1 MPPPAR
7 CCGPVFWS
15 CGWASNTRRRERA
28 GAGTGT
34 REGLSEMMSF
44 EEQVRTNQVNLAA
57 NVAVGYDFIVCGAGS
72 SGCVVARRLA
82 ENPAVR
88 VLLLEAGGEDDLP
101 SVTDPELRADNLH
114 GERDWGFWAE
124 PNPELNGRSL
134 SMSMG
139 KVLGGGSSINAQLW
153 ARGHKTDWDLFASE
167 ADDPGWNYDSVSA
180 IYRRIEDWHGVPDPE
195 HRGIGGLVHVE
206 PASGPASQP
215 SVLLTAVD
223 SIGISSPTPTAPWW
237 RPKKAPRRWT

>member
-1 MPPPAR
+1 
-7 CCGPVFWS
+7 
-15 CGWASNTRRRERA
+15 
-28 GAGTGT
+28 
-34 REGLSEMMSF
+34 MMSF
-44 EEQVRTNQVNLAA
+44 EEQVRSNQVNLAA
-57 NVAVGYDFIVCGAGS
+57 NLAVGYDFIVCGAGS

-101 SVTDPELRADNLH
+101 SVTDPELWADNLH
-114 GERDWGFWAE
+114 RERDWGFRAE

-167 ADDPGWNYDSVSA
+167 ADDPGWNHDSVSA
-180 IYRRIEDWHGVPDPE
+180 VSAGSRTGTACRIRNTAASAVSSMSSRRRVRH
-195 HRGIGGLVHVE
+195 L
-206 PASGPASQP
+206 SLP
-215 SVLLTAVD
+215 SWWQRQTRSAFR
-223 SIGISSPTPTAPWW
+223 SSPTRTAPWW
-237 RPKKAPRRWT
+237 RPKEASRRWT